1 MQLKDN
7 EELQEKLILKA
18 EKKVLKKLG
27 NKLSNA
33 YTFHNQ
39 EHTQHVVAQ
48 VSRLAKAAQLSTFD
62 TTKLLI
68 AAWFHD
74 VGYLKGAPQHE
85 HRSAKAAK
93 KFLEKHISE
102 AFFISEVCQIITE
115 SNLHSLALHPLSFY
129 LKDADLSHL
138 GSDDYDMWFEKLVEE
153 QKNTNT
159 PFDASAS
166 NNLKFLK
173 QHQYQTKEGLHFY
186 QEGKEKVIQSLLNA
200 L

>member
-7 EELQEKLILKA
+7 QKLQEKLVLKA

-27 NKLSNA
+27 NKLSDA

-39 EHTQHVVAQ
+39 EHTQHVVKQA
-48 VSRLAKAAQLSTFD
+48 SRLAKAAQLNSFD

-74 VGYLKGAPQHE
+74 VGYLKGAAQHE
-85 HRSAKAAK
+85 IRSAKAAR

-115 SNLHSLALHPLSFY
+115 SNLHSIALHPLSFY

-138 GSDDYDMWFEKLVEE
+138 ASENYNIWFQRLVEE

-159 PFDASAS
+159 PFDASTS
-166 NNLKFLK
+166 TNLIFLK
-173 QHQYQTKEGLHFY
+173 QHKYQTKEGLHFY
-186 QEGKEKVIQSLLNA
+186 QRGKEKVIQSLLNT